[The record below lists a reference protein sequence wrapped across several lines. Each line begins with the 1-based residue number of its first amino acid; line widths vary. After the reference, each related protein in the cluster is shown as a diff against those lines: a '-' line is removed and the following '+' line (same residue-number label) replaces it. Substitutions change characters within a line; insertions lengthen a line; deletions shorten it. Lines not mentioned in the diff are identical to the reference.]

1 MEKHIKNKII
11 AISGEPVSGKGTTV
25 KAIIAKLKEQGYSKE
40 NIHLRTTGDEFRRFF
55 NTIIDFIKHIDSPEK
70 LKEIGKSKELQK
82 ILQNKEYR
90 EILEKTIA
98 QIKNSN
104 IDLSNFNISD
114 ANKSPEFSE
123 IRRVVDT
130 LIDEE
135 TKELGIKINEE
146 ERPNEVW
153 IVDSRLAF
161 DNIQSAFSVRLTTN
175 PTVAAQ
181 RLFNDSSRGKEDKYS
196 SIEEAKEE
204 REERRISEIERY
216 IKRYGVNLENPENY
230 DLIIDTSY
238 SSVEDIADIILQ
250 CEECY
255 RKGEEFAKNW
265 ASPKIFLP
273 VQSEMQT
280 FSAQPLS
287 YGNLENLIEA
297 IQKNGYMPSKEI
309 KTVNVDGKYYI
320 IEGHHRNFASV
331 YAGKTLI
338 PYNNIAK
345 DDEKIPEYNF
355 TARQRAE
362 AITYSKLCG
371 HEAMIESALNRNS
384 KQNEKIHFSYNEIYP
399 GIHEQIQRNEQQER

>member
-25 KAIIAKLKEQGYSKE
+25 KAIIAKLKEQGYSEE
-40 NIHLRTTGDEFRRFF
+40 NIHLRMTGDEFRRFF
-55 NTIIDFIKHIDSPEK
+55 NSIIDFIKHIDSPEK
-70 LKEIGKSKELQK
+70 LIEIGKCKELQK

-123 IRRVVDT
+123 IRQVVDT

-161 DNIQSAFSVRLTTN
+161 DNIPSAFSVRLTTN

-181 RLFNDSSRGKEDKYS
+181 RLFNDSSRGKEDKYN

-216 IKRYGVNLENPENY
+216 IERYGINLENPENY
-230 DLIIDTSY
+230 DLIIDSSY
-238 SSVEDIADIILQ
+238 SSTEDIANAILECEQ
-250 CEECY
+250 CYE
-255 RKGEEFAKNW
+255 KGEKFAKTW

-280 FSAQPLS
+280 FSEQPLS

-297 IQKNGYMPSKEI
+297 IQKMDTCHQK
-309 KTVNVDGKYYI
+309 
-320 IEGHHRNFASV
+320 R
-331 YAGKTLI
+331 
-338 PYNNIAK
+338 
-345 DDEKIPEYNF
+345 
-355 TARQRAE
+355 
-362 AITYSKLCG
+362 
-371 HEAMIESALNRNS
+371 
-384 KQNEKIHFSYNEIYP
+384 
-399 GIHEQIQRNEQQER
+399 